1 MILQCWY
8 KRRIKMLRLLKLVF
22 VVLILLG
29 GAVIVYAYVG
39 DLSPKQVTVSAPVEL
54 DGG

>member
-1 MILQCWY
+1 
-8 KRRIKMLRLLKLVF
+8 MLRLLKLVF

-39 DLSPKQVTVSAPVEL
+39 DLSPKQVSISAPVNM

>member
-1 MILQCWY
+1 MILQY
-8 KRRIKMLRLLKLVF
+8 RYRGLIKMLRLLKLVL

-39 DLSPKQVTVSAPVEL
+39 DLSPKQVNVSAPVEL